1 MVWPLPKVWVIRF
14 FVRCCVCCVS
24 CISFVLF
31 FCINAPG
38 LSQEVLAL
46 RRCLPLLSS
55 FAGLAGKPAKATC
68 DEEAPAERTQ
78 LMRRGQGPPVLT
90 YSRLPSKRGISPRGS
105 E

>member
-1 MVWPLPKVWVIRF
+1 MLLLCVAGVGVVVVIIVVVIIYF
-14 FVRCCVCCVS
+14 CCM
-24 CISFVLF
+24 
-31 FCINAPG
+31 NAPG

-46 RRCLPLLSS
+46 QRCLLLCSS

-90 YSRLPSKRGISPRGS
+90 YSRLPSKLSCCCVVFFVFCV
-105 E
+105 